1 MLSGNGMNVDE
12 IVFGRTEQDKW
23 PRFERAEIMKDGQE
37 IGILLREFDGTVS
50 AVRINVS
57 QLAD

>member
-1 MLSGNGMNVDE
+1 MTIDE
-12 IVFGRTEQDKW
+12 IVFGEFEPKQW

-37 IGILLREFDGTVS
+37 LGILLREFDGTVS

>member
-1 MLSGNGMNVDE
+1 MMIDE
-12 IVFGRTEQDKW
+12 IVFGRAEQDKW

-37 IGILLREFDGTVS
+37 LGILLREFDGTVS

>member
-1 MLSGNGMNVDE
+1 MILTKITSNIE
-12 IVFGRTEQDKW
+12 SAAPQEAW
-23 PRFERAEIMKDGQE
+23 PRIERAEIMKDGQE

>member
-1 MLSGNGMNVDE
+1 MMIDE
-12 IVFGRTEQDKW
+12 IVFGRAEQDKW
-23 PRFERAEIMKDGQE
+23 PRIERAEVMNDGQE
-37 IGILLREFDGTVS
+37 IGILVREFDGTVS

>member
-1 MLSGNGMNVDE
+1 MILTKITSNIE
-12 IVFGRTEQDKW
+12 SAAPQEAW
-23 PRFERAEIMKDGQE
+23 PRIERVEIMKDGQE

>member
-1 MLSGNGMNVDE
+1 MTLEE
-12 IVFGRTEQDKW
+12 IVFGQFEPEQDKW
-23 PRFERAEIMKDGQE
+23 PRFEQAEIMNDGQE

-50 AVRINVS
+50 AVRIDVS